1 MNVIW
6 KKKGNQSQY
15 NSSCCEMISIRTACD
30 VVRAYFF
37 NVSKNPIDG
46 IFDIFDIDIN
56 KNVPLEETLERQD
69 VLLAIQK
76 LPLNIIVVGNSASL
90 NHIREM
96 DKILNKR
103 GYDDK
108 NLMYNKYLDSM
119 YELRKISKEFG
130 EFPTVEEWNRYAK
143 ENMLLNSESIKY
155 ISGLDWNKLRDRIKK
170 DLNKKK

>member
-1 MNVIW
+1 MNDVERLR
-6 KKKGNQSQY
+6 KKLYDAIDEYGI
-15 NSSCCEMISIRTACD
+15 NSKEVYKVSI
-30 VVRAYFF
+30 
-37 NVSKNPIDG
+37 K
-46 IFDIFDIDIN
+46 
-56 KNVPLEETLERQD
+56 
-69 VLLAIQK
+69 
-76 LPLNIIVVGNSASL
+76 
-90 NHIREM
+90 M

-119 YELRKISKEFG
+119 YELRKITNLFAK
-130 EFPTVEEWNRYAK
+130 FPTIDEWNKYAK